1 MQLALFEPDIPQNV
15 GAMLR
20 LCACFAAKM
29 HIIEPCGFA
38 FDERR
43 IKRVAMD
50 YAQLAQ
56 VRRHDSW
63 RAFCGYRSEHLPGS
77 RLVLLS
83 TKGKQS
89 LYDFAFGPDDI
100 LLMGREGSGV
110 PEHVR
115 EAADAALRIPIA
127 AEARSLNVVT
137 AAAIA
142 LGEARRQL
150 TL

>member
-20 LCACFAAKM
+20 LGACFAAPL

-38 FDERR
+38 YDERR

-50 YAQLAQ
+50 YAELAH

-63 RAFCGYRSEHLPGS
+63 GAFCDFRAAQLPAS
-77 RLVLLS
+77 RLILLS
-83 TKGKQS
+83 TKGAQS
-89 LYDFAFGPDDI
+89 LYDFAFRPADI
-100 LLMGREGSGV
+100 LLVGRESSGV
-110 PEHVR
+110 PQPIHA
-115 EAADAALRIPIA
+115 AADAVLRIPMA
-127 AEARSLNVVT
+127 GDARSLNVVT

-142 LGEARRQL
+142 LAEAQRQL
-150 TL
+150 F